1 MINIPTTQQLFNS
14 IKLNIEAELNIQI
27 PTFGKTFLYAF
38 CLALAGTLKLF
49 YLTIGKVQKNIFV
62 DTADSELKG
71 GTLERW
77 GRVKLGRNPFP
88 ARAGQYEVEING
100 EIGFTIPANT
110 TFKSDDT
117 SFNPGILFILDAPF
131 TFASTTETITLRSLT
146 AGLTSKLQIND
157 TLTATAP
164 LAGANENVIVTA
176 ETVQPLEAE
185 TLERYRE
192 LTIEAFQLEPQ
203 GGAGTD
209 YRLWASD
216 AEGVAQSYPYAKSG
230 ESGVVEVFVE
240 AVLSASTDGK
250 GTPTSLILD
259 DVRDVIEFNPNTD
272 LPIYERGRRPLGVK
286 DVEVKAVNISDITVT
301 INDSEFT
308 TEQENLVKS
317 SIQSYIQSVRPKVD
331 SIKIDTNDVI
341 RLNSII
347 FAIENAV
354 TGVNYG
360 AVEFTVNAVNIPVLY
375 TLDKGEI
382 PFIDLSD
389 ITFVP

>member
-27 PTFGKTFLYAF
+27 PTFGKTFLFAF
-38 CLALAGTLKLF
+38 CSILAGTLKLF

-100 EIGFTIPANT
+100 EIGFIIPANT

-117 SFNPGILFILDAPF
+117 SFNPGILFVLDTPF

-216 AEGVAQSYPYAKSG
+216 AEGVAQTYPYAKSG

-250 GTPTSLILD
+250 GTPTTLILD

-272 LPIYERGRRPLGVK
+272 LPIHERGRRPLGVK

-308 TEQENLVKS
+308 TEQENLIKS

-360 AVEFTVNAVNIPVLY
+360 AVEFTVNTVNIPVLY